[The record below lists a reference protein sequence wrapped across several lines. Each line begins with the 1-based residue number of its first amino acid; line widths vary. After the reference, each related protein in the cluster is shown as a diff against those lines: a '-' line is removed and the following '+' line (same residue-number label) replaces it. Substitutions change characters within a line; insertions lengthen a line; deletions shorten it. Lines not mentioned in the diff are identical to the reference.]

1 MPELPEVES
10 LKRKLETRLI
20 GKALRRVTLR
30 RADLRWPIPKN
41 LNQKLASRQLVG
53 LRRRSKYLLWDFE
66 GGQTLI
72 VHLGMSGRLFFT
84 ESTRLFDTHD
94 HVLFDFDS
102 KLHLRFRDPRRFGM
116 VLICVT
122 KELPAHKLF
131 CHLGPEPLENS
142 FSGDVLF
149 LKCKKSRSPIKSFLM
164 NAKVVV
170 GVGNIYASE
179 ALFKSGIRPSRPAC
193 KITQKEAEKLCAAIK
208 SVLEQSIE
216 AGGTSFRDYVGA
228 NEEPGLHQL
237 QLKVYGR
244 DGKLCE
250 VCHHI
255 IKKITQTGRSSFY
268 CPGCQR

>member
-20 GKALRRVTLR
+20 GKALRHVTLR

-41 LNQKLASRQLVG
+41 LNQKLVPRKLVG

-72 VHLGMSGRLFFT
+72 LHLGMSGRLFFAD
-84 ESTRLFDTHD
+84 SARQFDVHD

-102 KLHLRFRDPRRFGM
+102 DLHLRFRDPRRFGM
-116 VLICVT
+116 VLICAT
-122 KELPAHKLF
+122 KDLSTHKLF
-131 CHLGPEPLENS
+131 CHLGPEPLGDL
-142 FSGDVLF
+142 FSGESLF
-149 LKCKKSRSPIKSFLM
+149 LSCKKSRSPIKSFLM

-179 ALFKSGIRPSRPAC
+179 ALFKSGIRPTRPAY
-193 KITQKEAEKLCAAIK
+193 KLTQKEAENLCRSIK
-208 SVLEQSIE
+208 AVLEESIV

-237 QLKVYGR
+237 KLKVYGR
-244 DGKLCE
+244 EGMPCE
-250 VCHHI
+250 TCHNL

-268 CPGCQR
+268 CPGCQK